1 MSFKKILV
9 AIDRSSLASEVFEQA
24 LELAQKDKASL
35 LVFHCLSR
43 EDWQEFGPL
52 LPGGLGLYSP
62 MTENLYRL
70 QQEHLQEKIQQ
81 VQEWLRTYCQK
92 ATDQGI
98 PTEFDYKV
106 ESAGPRIC
114 DVAQKW
120 GADLIVLGRR
130 GRNGLTEFLLGSVS
144 NYVVH
149 HAACS
154 VLIAQRGISP
164 VLDPDATA
172 TLSSSKA
179 SL

>member
-9 AIDRSSLASEVFEQA
+9 AIDRSSASEVFEQA
-24 LELAQKDKASL
+24 LELAHKHQASL

-70 QQEHLQEKIQQ
+70 QQEHLQEKIQKT
-81 VQEWLRTYCQK
+81 QEWLRTYCQK

-98 PTEFDYKV
+98 PTEFDCKV

-130 GRNGLTEFLLGSVS
+130 GRKGLTEFLLGSVS

-154 VLIAQRGISP
+154 VFIAQRGISP
-164 VLDPDATA
+164 VLDPATA
-172 TLSSSKA
+172 TLSSSQV